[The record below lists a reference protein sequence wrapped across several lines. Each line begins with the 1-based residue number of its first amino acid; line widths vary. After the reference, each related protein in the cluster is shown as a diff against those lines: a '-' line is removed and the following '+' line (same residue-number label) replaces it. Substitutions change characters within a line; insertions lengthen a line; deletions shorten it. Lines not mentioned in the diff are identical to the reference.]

1 MALITPTSDY
11 PTQLC
16 RELQRAGAPHLD
28 RLVRHIDFKTWRTQ
42 WYWRTK
48 SGHRGDFET
57 ADTEPTPE
65 EMTAMFVAIKL
76 TD

>member
-1 MALITPTSDY
+1 M
-11 PTQLC
+11 
-16 RELQRAGAPHLD
+16 QRAGAHHLD
-28 RLVRHIDFKTWRTQ
+28 RLVREYDISSWRTR

-48 SGHRGDFET
+48 SGHRGSFET

-65 EMTAMFVAIKL
+65 EMTALFVAIKL

>member
-1 MALITPTSDY
+1 MALTTQTSDY

-16 RELQRAGAPHLD
+16 RELQRVGAPHLD
-28 RLVRHIDFKTWRTQ
+28 RLVREYDFNSWRTR

-48 SGHRGDFET
+48 SGNRGDFET
-57 ADTEPTPE
+57 ADTEPTPAE
-65 EMTAMFVAIKL
+65 LTALFVAIKL